1 MLKPELTDREI
12 MEFTYI
18 TALYDMHATICR
30 ALRLEYDD
38 RPEPV
43 AEVRLPVGVEAGDPS
58 ADLSGA

>member
-1 MLKPELTDREI
+1 

-18 TALYDMHATICR
+18 TTLYDMHATICR

-43 AEVRLPVGVEAGDPS
+43 AEVRLPEGVEARDLS
-58 ADLSGA
+58 ADLSGT

>member
-1 MLKPELTDREI
+1 MTSLMRRGGLGD
-12 MEFTYI
+12 
-18 TALYDMHATICR
+18 LHATICR

-43 AEVRLPVGVEAGDPS
+43 AEVQLPEGVQARDLS